1 LRGDYALP
9 QLEESR
15 STVAQR
21 IIMEWQHISPEVN
34 VKGSK
39 KCCISKTVDGLI
51 MVCCGMAVKKMG
63 MLGAS
68 VRKTGTDW

>member
-1 LRGDYALP
+1 
-9 QLEESR
+9 
-15 STVAQR
+15 
-21 IIMEWQHISPEVN
+21 MEWQHISPEVN